1 MFFLPFEFIPL
12 SISLK
17 KEKITKI
24 PKFDDLKFF
33 LWHSLFCISFCITMD
48 IDTFSRSSQQFILVA
63 DDYILSS
70 KFNSVHNFLKY
81 QHILSSTTSIFS
93 TFPHYFHYGRY
104 LTSST
109 IIFPHTIK
117 FLGTKIISFP
127 KTARKE
133 EEKKRKKQR
142 KIAIRHYRSRGF
154 TFKSHSGM
162 AFPVTLFIPLLPTS

>member
-33 LWHSLFCISFCITMD
+33 LWHSLFCISFYITMD

-63 DDYILSS
+63 DDYISLSS

-81 QHILSSTTSIFS
+81 QYILSSTTSIFS

-104 LTSST
+104 LTPST

-117 FLGTKIISFP
+117 FLGTKII
-127 KTARKE
+127 
-133 EEKKRKKQR
+133 
-142 KIAIRHYRSRGF
+142 
-154 TFKSHSGM
+154 
-162 AFPVTLFIPLLPTS
+162 LPSPFFS